1 MLNLLM
7 LLAQAPA
14 GPPDDG
20 GAGALLFGGGCVL
33 VWVLVAIGALIL
45 FIWALIDAIQNPGL
59 SSSERIVWVLVILLT
74 SPLGPI
80 LYLLIGRK
88 RRAAA

>member
-14 GPPDDG
+14 GPVDDG
-20 GAGALLFGGGCVL
+20 GGSALLLGGGCVL
-33 VWVLVAIGALIL
+33 VWIALAVGALIL

-59 SSSERIVWVLVILLT
+59 SSNERLIWILVIVFT